1 MKIKSIIRLIIA
13 IAIVAAGFW
22 AIASYLPVEFLK
34 ANGRSGVILFW
45 ASVSYVI
52 LSYALRGLRI
62 NIPWLVS
69 LIVGIGYCLAAAI
82 IGGGSALKLF
92 DQEINVFNLI
102 LMVLAAMIL
111 ILEGISQESA
121 YREVKK

>member
-1 MKIKSIIRLIIA
+1 
-13 IAIVAAGFW
+13 
-22 AIASYLPVEFLK
+22 
-34 ANGRSGVILFW
+34 
-45 ASVSYVI
+45 
-52 LSYALRGLRI
+52 
-62 NIPWLVS
+62 
-69 LIVGIGYCLAAAI
+69 LAAAI